1 MTYKEFKSTYKWI
14 LKQYPDTNSLFCD
27 HFESDYIS
35 VLKTEHFRKYKGKW
49 EKVSEMKQDA
59 SKMMY
64 MNVFSAVPFFRN
76 IGGFERVEKA
86 YTKYGLIPY
95 IVNSIN
101 PDRTEKTVRTFY
113 IK

>member
-1 MTYKEFKSTYKWI
+1 MFD
-14 LKQYPDTNSLFCD
+14 LM
-27 HFESDYIS
+27 
-35 VLKTEHFRKYKGKW
+35 VLPCYYTF
-49 EKVSEMKQDA
+49 VSGNTIENLAIMKQDA

-64 MNVFSAVPFFRN
+64 MNVFSAIPFFRN
-76 IGGFERVEKA
+76 LGGFERVEKT

-95 IVNSIN
+95 TLNSVN